1 MSLNKLTADFKMYG
15 HRDVRPTTCP
25 GEAFYQL
32 IRTWKHYDHNK
43 PVKPTPTPPLGV
55 KPTPSPSVAGAYE
68 MFKWG
73 FSGKLKNGEFELYG
87 KLEKKIVY
95 N

>member
-1 MSLNKLTADFKMYG
+1 MSLNKLTSNFKMYG

-25 GEAFYQL
+25 GKAFYQL

-43 PVKPTPTPPLGV
+43 PEKPTPTPPLAV
-55 KPTPSPSVAGAYE
+55 AYE
-68 MFKWG
+68 LLKWG
-73 FSGKLKNGEFELYG
+73 LAGKIGDGEFELFG
-87 KLEKKIVY
+87 KFEKKIVY